1 MRCVS
6 YLWQHTYESRIR
18 YVHWTH
24 KSRFRHIAYEATCII
39 KILICGTYT
48 GLFATG
54 LLCAPPPLDFQTLRR
69 PCHMIVEHNHYG
81 LRKDFDEDTAIHAL
95 SADAARMAIARTP
108 IK

>member
-1 MRCVS
+1 MYNQNFDMW
-6 YLWQHTYESRIR
+6 YLYRAVCNRI
-18 YVHWTH
+18 TM
-24 KSRFRHIAYEATCII
+24 C
-39 KILICGTYT
+39 
-48 GLFATG
+48 
-54 LLCAPPPLDFQTLRR
+54 PPPLDFQTLRR